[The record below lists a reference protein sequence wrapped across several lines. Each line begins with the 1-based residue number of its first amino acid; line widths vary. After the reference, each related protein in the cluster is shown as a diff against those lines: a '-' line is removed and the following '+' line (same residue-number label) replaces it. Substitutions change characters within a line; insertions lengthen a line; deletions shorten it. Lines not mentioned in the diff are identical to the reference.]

1 MSFRVALL
9 SSLLVLVGAAAE
21 GAETSR
27 FTLMTAAGPIGTLT
41 VTENASSVD
50 SDWRVDDNGRGAKLK
65 EHIEVDRNGLP
76 LLWRIEGHSEVGA
89 PVKESFMVDGNKGK
103 WTSLDD
109 SGEAEM
115 KDSLYVPNNG
125 TPWSANIFLKNL
137 LATKTLTRSAL
148 PGGSLRIEELRE
160 VQIGTGATSEK
171 VKAYA
176 LWGLDVVPQ
185 FVLARKGRLVASLS
199 PGWVLIEDKHKGDF
213 AALSALAGELSA
225 DTLRLYTKK
234 LTHAVDSPIWLTNAR
249 IFNAKT
255 GTVGAATNVGVFRG
269 SITYVGSDQPPG
281 DAQVVDCASG
291 TLLPGLF
298 DSHAHLTDW
307 SGPLS
312 IASGVTFGR
321 DPGNDN
327 DTRLLLEKRIESG
340 EFMGPRAKL
349 SGFLEGQ
356 SPFSAHLGFVISS
369 VDEAKEKVRWYAD
382 HGYWGIKIYNSMN
395 PDFVKPI
402 AAEAHRL
409 GLHVSGHVPAFMSS
423 ERAVR
428 DGYDEIHHINQLM
441 LSFIIDPKK
450 DDTRTPFRFTALGER
465 MAKLDLHEKP
475 VRDMLALMKKK
486 RTTLDPTM
494 SVFAQLLLSRPG
506 KASPSD
512 EAWLDHAPVVIQRQ
526 RRSAVLDVKPDQYS
540 TYEASWKKLEATL
553 RLLYK
558 EGIPLV
564 PGTDDM
570 AGLLLHSE
578 LETWVRAGIPAHA
591 ALTAATL
598 GGARLTGQDR
608 QLGTVAPG
616 KLADLYLV
624 DGDPTKDIGAIR
636 KGRLVLKGSAVY
648 YPDEIHEM
656 LGIKPFA
663 SHVSLRPATVEMN
676 VKK

>member
-1 MSFRVALL
+1 MPFLFAVL
-9 SSLLVLVGAAAE
+9 SSLLTGVVSQGAQA
-21 GAETSR
+21 SH
-27 FTLMTAAGPIGTLT
+27 FTLMTAAGPIGTLA
-41 VTENASSVD
+41 VTENGNRVD
-50 SDWRVDDNGRGAKLK
+50 SDWRVDDNGRGPKLK
-65 EHIEVDRNGLP
+65 EHIEVDKSGLP
-76 LLWRIEGHSEVGA
+76 VLWQIEGHSEVGA
-89 PVKESFMVDGNKGK
+89 PVQESFRVDGSKGK

-109 SGEAEM
+109 SGEAELE
-115 KDSLYVPNNG
+115 DSLYVPNNG
-125 TPWSANIFLKNL
+125 TPWSLNIYLKNL
-137 LATKTLTRSAL
+137 LASKTLTKPAL
-148 PGGSLRIEELRE
+148 PGGSVRLEALHE
-160 VQIGTGATSEK
+160 VQIGSGANSEK
-171 VKAYA
+171 VEAYA
-176 LWGLDVVPQ
+176 LWGLDIVPQ

-199 PGWVLIEDKHKGDF
+199 PGWVLIEDKHKVDF
-213 AALSALAGELSA
+213 DALSALAGELSA

-234 LTHAVDSPIWLTNAR
+234 LTHTVDSPIWLANAR
-249 IFNAKT
+249 IFDAKT

-269 SITYVGSDQPPG
+269 AITYVGSDQPPA
-281 DAQVVDCASG
+281 DAQVVDCEGG
-291 TLLPGLF
+291 TLMPGLF

-327 DTRLLLEKRIESG
+327 DSRLLLDKRIESG

-349 SGFLEGQ
+349 SGFLEGR
-356 SPFSAHLGFVISS
+356 SPFSAHLGFVIGS
-369 VDEAKEKVRWYAD
+369 VEEAKEKVRWYAD

-475 VRDMLALMKKK
+475 VRDMLALMKAKK
-486 RTTLDPTM
+486 TTIDPTM

-526 RRSAVLDVKPDQYS
+526 RRSATLDVKPEQYS

-564 PGTDDM
+564 AGTDDL
-570 AGLLLHSE
+570 AGLVLHSE

-598 GGARLTGQDR
+598 GGARLTGQEAV
-608 QLGTVAPG
+608 LGTVAPG

-624 DGDPTKDIGAIR
+624 EGDPTKDIGAIR

-663 SHVSLRPATVEMN
+663 RHVSFHPATAEM
-676 VKK
+676 KAKR